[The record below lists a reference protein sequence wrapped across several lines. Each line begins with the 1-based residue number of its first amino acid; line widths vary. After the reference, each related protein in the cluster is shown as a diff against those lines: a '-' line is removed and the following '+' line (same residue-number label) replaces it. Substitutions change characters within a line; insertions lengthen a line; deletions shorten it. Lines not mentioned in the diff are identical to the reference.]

1 MKIVIVS
8 KGNINT
14 RVNNLLFLLKSGE
27 LVECELKNIHEI
39 RKSKDKI
46 VCIYNNIQLEN
57 YKADGEGYLLADA
70 KLISITMYNPSE
82 ICDIHIYDRR
92 LKDEIY
98 ILDKSEIIESIKE
111 VIEEADFA

>member
-57 YKADGEGYLLADA
+57 YKADGEGYILSDE
-70 KLISITMYNPSE
+70 KLISNTMYNTSE
-82 ICDIHIYDRR
+82 
-92 LKDEIY
+92 KT
-98 ILDKSEIIESIKE
+98 
-111 VIEEADFA
+111 